1 MNGDSIKKKHLSS
14 ITVEW
19 TGWSSEDHQKKT
31 IKRSYLR
38 VVIHRSLSLGI
49 SPSLGIYGDSYILQF
64 VLFGESFLQSAFN
77 FRVKYGQ
84 IIPETSE

>member
-1 MNGDSIKKKHLSS
+1 MNGDSIKKNHICLVSQLS
-14 ITVEW
+14 
-19 TGWSSEDHQKKT
+19 GQDGGQKT

-49 SPSLGIYGDSYILQF
+49 SPSLGIYGDSHILQF
-64 VLFGESFLQSAFN
+64 VLFREIFLQSAFN